1 MSRTVDYYFSF
12 ASPWSFLGHAHV
24 LDVAKRHGATLR
36 LFPVDPRAVF
46 AESGGQPIAKR
57 PVVRQRYRLAELQRW
72 GVKRNIAF
80 HTHPRFWPFDYV
92 LADLVAV
99 AAAHHGMAD
108 ALVPRF
114 YSGVWQREEN
124 LADPHVLFALLEE
137 LGLPARDLLEEA
149 KGEETEAAY
158 GANRVRALNAGVFGL
173 PSYVLEGEVFW
184 GQDRIDLLDDAL
196 ATRRAPFVP
205 A

>member
-1 MSRTVDYYFSF
+1 M
-12 ASPWSFLGHAHV
+12 
-24 LDVAKRHGATLR
+24 
-36 LFPVDPRAVF
+36 
-46 AESGGQPIAKR
+46 
-57 PVVRQRYRLAELQRW
+57 
-72 GVKRNIAF
+72 
-80 HTHPRFWPFDYV
+80 
-92 LADLVAV
+92 
-99 AAAHHGMAD
+99 
-108 ALVPRF
+108 
-114 YSGVWQREEN
+114 
-124 LADPHVLFALLEE
+124 EE